1 MKLKDALKS
10 IQKST
15 GAEALDQSS
24 YAEVKDFLDTGSY
37 ALNRVLTGDI
47 HKGIPAGRISTLFG

>member
-15 GAEALDQSS
+15 GAEALD
-24 YAEVKDFLDTGSY
+24 
-37 ALNRVLTGDI
+37 
-47 HKGIPAGRISTLFG
+47 